1 MLEILS
7 EIDKFLKSTHEYA
20 NIVTIKEKRDKMAKK
35 ASNTDSIIQKIT
47 SWKVIIAIQIIAS
60 LVLVALFFKLGALPM
75 KYTFVII
82 AVVLLLC
89 VGTFFLMKPSE
100 NEKSVKN
107 IVENDVH
114 GI

>member
-1 MLEILS
+1 
-7 EIDKFLKSTHEYA
+7 
-20 NIVTIKEKRDKMAKK
+20 MAKK
-35 ASNTDSIIQKIT
+35 ASNTNSIIQKIT

-75 KYTFVII
+75 KYTLIII

-100 NEKSVKN
+100 NEKQ
-107 IVENDVH
+107 
-114 GI
+114 